1 MIGEAEDGEAAVR
14 LATERLIGTSHPG
27 IHRFGIGVG
36 LARRNESLQKFRN
49 AALAILIAGAS
60 SAQPDLLL
68 AQIDV
73 IPESELSP
81 GARFAV
87 AIEDDDLEKVRA
99 LLDAGNPADTP
110 IAYGENSE
118 TPLMKAARSGTDDI
132 ARLLL
137 ARGANVNARDD
148 ASTTA
153 LEGAVGRGRVSM
165 VALLLAAKADPNVV
179 NTYMQ
184 SALSNAAAAGN
195 LELTEMLLKAGAK
208 PELQGLVLTPMMF
221 AAFAGNSDLVRLL
234 VRYGADVNYAAK
246 ESGQSALTSAIVA
259 GKPEIVRLLI
269 ELKANVNQKMPDGD
283 TPLKAAR
290 NGDQDDVVAMLLA
303 AGAKE

>member
-1 MIGEAEDGEAAVR
+1 MR
-14 LATERLIGTSHPG
+14 
-27 IHRFGIGVG
+27 
-36 LARRNESLQKFRN
+36 KFRN
-49 AALAILIAGAS
+49 AGHALLVAGLFA
-60 SAQPDLLL
+60 ARPELL
-68 AQIDV
+68 AAQIEV

-87 AIEDDDLEKVRA
+87 AIEDGDIEKVRA
-99 LLDAGNPADTP
+99 LLDSGHAADTP
-110 IAYGENSE
+110 IEYGESSE

-132 ARLLL
+132 ARLLI
-137 ARGANVNARDD
+137 ARGANVNAKDGD
-148 ASTTA
+148 STTA
-153 LEGAVGRGRVSM
+153 LEDAIGREHVSM
-165 VALLLAAKADPNVV
+165 VALLLEAKADPNVV
-179 NTYMQ
+179 NKYMQ

-195 LELTEMLLKAGAK
+195 LELTEMLLKAKAN
-208 PELQGLVLTPMMF
+208 PELPGLALTPMMF
-221 AAFAGNSDLVRLL
+221 AAFAGNGDLVRLL
-234 VRYGADVNYAAK
+234 VRYGADVNYALK
-246 ESGQSALTSAIVA
+246 DSGQSALTSAIVA